1 MKNYSILQTSLVK
14 QHSSILKNPFKS
26 LLNTL
31 PEFFWAFFFKEKHK
45 HIIQYNTST
54 VYTTNWSIINY
65 MREQYSCF
73 FLKPSIL

>member
-31 PEFFWAFFFKEKHK
+31 PEFFGAFFKGKHK
-45 HIIQYNTST
+45 HIIQYNTS
-54 VYTTNWSIINY
+54 I
-65 MREQYSCF
+65 
-73 FLKPSIL
+73 